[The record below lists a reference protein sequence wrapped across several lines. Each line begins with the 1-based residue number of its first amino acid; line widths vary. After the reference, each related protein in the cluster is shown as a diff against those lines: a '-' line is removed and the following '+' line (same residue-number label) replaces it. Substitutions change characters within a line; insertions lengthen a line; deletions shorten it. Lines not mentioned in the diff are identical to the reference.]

1 MNEIIISDDNILFVD
16 MLCISC
22 WTSETWSNKEFEYM
36 KYEDIICLGCGN
48 DEFNITLNNKWGI
61 KWLEKIT

>member
-22 WTSETWSNKEFEYM
+22 GTRETWSNKEFEYI
-36 KYEDIICLGCGN
+36 KYEDINCLGCGS
-48 DEFNITLNNKWGI
+48 DDFNITLNNKWG
-61 KWLEKIT
+61 K

>member
-22 WTSETWSNKEFEYM
+22 GTSETWSNKEFEFVGDYPIECDKCHSEEM
-36 KYEDIICLGCGN
+36 
-48 DEFNITLNNKWGI
+48 NITLNNK
-61 KWLEKIT
+61 